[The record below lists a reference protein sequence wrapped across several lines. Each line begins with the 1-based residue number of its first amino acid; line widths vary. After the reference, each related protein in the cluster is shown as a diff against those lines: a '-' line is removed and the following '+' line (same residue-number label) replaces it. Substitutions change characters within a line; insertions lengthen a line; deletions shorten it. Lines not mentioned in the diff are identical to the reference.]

1 MIYLWRRSP
10 TAAVSAFNRVAT
22 GDLLRTAS
30 MNDHTVSDPA
40 EDAREDAGHQPGN
53 DTPPRVIADDDVAA
67 GPPEVSVYQ
76 PGFRKFRHT
85 TLLLAAVGAVVQLLL
100 SAYYL
105 SIGHA
110 PAPHNLPVAVVAA
123 AEQQS
128 ALRQQIERG
137 GNFKVTFVDDA
148 ATIRSDILR
157 KDIYGGLDL
166 SATRPHLYVAS
177 AAGTGAS
184 NVIKTTF
191 TSVMND
197 QVAQKVKDLQA
208 AGDPVPL
215 STVQQLTAPPDVT
228 DVAPLPSSDTTGGS
242 VGLLIQ
248 ALALGATVAALGL
261 GRLVD
266 KRRRSLRRGAGH
278 VVMMVVYSLVSAA
291 VVLMVAG
298 WFGVP
303 ASGASWSVFF
313 SFLLV
318 SLAITGSTAAFVSL
332 FGPAGALVGTMYFT
346 LGVIISGSSILPEF
360 LPGPGRAFGQALP
373 TGAGVAAIRDSLY
386 FPDAPIGT
394 PLTVLGLYAGLG
406 LAGVLIINTMPVGRS
421 DAS

>member
-1 MIYLWRRSP
+1 MTDDPPSQDPSP
-10 TAAVSAFNRVAT
+10 DGEA
-22 GDLLRTAS
+22 
-30 MNDHTVSDPA
+30 
-40 EDAREDAGHQPGN
+40 
-53 DTPPRVIADDDVAA
+53 AA
-67 GPPEVSVYQ
+67 GRDQGEVSVY
-76 PGFRKFRHT
+76 PPRLRTFRHT
-85 TLLLAAVGAVVQLLL
+85 TILLVTVGALVQLVL

-123 AEQQS
+123 ADQQES
-128 ALRQQIERG
+128 VRQQIEHG
-137 GNFKVTFVDDA
+137 GSFRVTFATDA
-148 ATIRSDILR
+148 GQIRSDILR
-157 KDIYGGLDL
+157 KDVYGGLDL
-166 SATRPHLYVAS
+166 SGATPHLYIAS

-184 NVIKTTF
+184 NAIRSAFTAVI
-191 TSVMND
+191 NNR
-197 QVAQKVKDLQA
+197 VAQNVKKLEA
-208 AGDPVPL
+208 AGGPVPL
-215 STVQQLTAPPDVT
+215 STVQQLTSPAAIT
-228 DVAPLPSSDTTGGS
+228 DVAPLPGSDTTGGS

-266 KRRRSLRRGAGH
+266 RRRRSLVQGASH
-278 VVMMVVYSLVSAA
+278 VAMMVLYSVASAA

-303 ASGASWSVFF
+303 ASGSRWSLFL

-332 FGPAGALVGTMYFT
+332 FGPAGSLVGTLYFT

-360 LPGPGRAFGQALP
+360 LPTAGRVFGQALP

-386 FPDAPIGT
+386 FPDAPVRT
-394 PLTVLGLYAGLG
+394 PLTVLGLYAGIGLG
-406 LAGVLIINTMPVGRS
+406 AVLVINAFSPSRRRRAGVAVPPG
-421 DAS
+421 

>member
-1 MIYLWRRSP
+1 
-10 TAAVSAFNRVAT
+10 
-22 GDLLRTAS
+22 
-30 MNDHTVSDPA
+30 MNDQHP
-40 EDAREDAGHQPGN
+40 DARSAATEPQA
-53 DTPPRVIADDDVAA
+53 DVA
-67 GPPEVSVYQ
+67 GEQPEASVYK
-76 PGFRKFRHT
+76 PDFRRFRHT
-85 TLLLAAVGAVVQLLL
+85 TLLLAAVGAVVQLVL

-110 PAPHNLPVAVVAA
+110 PAPHNLPVAVVAST
-123 AEQQS
+123 EQQP
-128 ALRQQIERG
+128 AVRQQIEQG

-148 ATIRSDILR
+148 AAIRSGILR
-157 KDIYGGLDL
+157 KDVYGGLDL
-166 SATRPHLYVAS
+166 SGTAPHLYIAS

-184 NVIKTTF
+184 TVIKTTF
-191 TSVMND
+191 TTVINN
-197 QVAQKVKDLQA
+197 QVSENVKKLQA
-208 AGDPVPL
+208 AGQPVPI
-215 STVQQLTAPPDVT
+215 STVQQLTSPPAIT

-248 ALALGATVAALGL
+248 ALAIGATVAALGL

-266 KRRRSLRRGAGH
+266 NRRRSLLQGAGH
-278 VVMMVVYSLVSAA
+278 VAMMVVYSLVSAA

-303 ASGASWSVFF
+303 ASGSRWPLFF

-332 FGPAGALVGTMYFT
+332 FGPPGALVGTLYFT

-360 LPGPGRAFGQALP
+360 LPGPGRVFGQALP

-386 FPDAPIGT
+386 FPDAPIAT
-394 PLTVLGLYAGLG
+394 PLTVLGLYAGVG
-406 LAGVLIINTMPVGRS
+406 LAAVLLINSIHPAGDRS
-421 DAS
+421 TPK